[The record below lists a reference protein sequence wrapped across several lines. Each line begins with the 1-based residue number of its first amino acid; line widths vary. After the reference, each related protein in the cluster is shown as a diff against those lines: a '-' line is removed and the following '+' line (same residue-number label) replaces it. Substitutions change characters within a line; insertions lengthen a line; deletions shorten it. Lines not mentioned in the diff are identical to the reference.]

1 MNSGLDNQGLKG
13 FLPDDISK
21 LPNLQILWVP
31 DMFLS
36 ILEKDMS
43 KYFGQCMHESC
54 MHYA

>member
-1 MNSGLDNQGLKG
+1 
-13 FLPDDISK
+13 
-21 LPNLQILWVP
+21 
-31 DMFLS
+31 MFLS